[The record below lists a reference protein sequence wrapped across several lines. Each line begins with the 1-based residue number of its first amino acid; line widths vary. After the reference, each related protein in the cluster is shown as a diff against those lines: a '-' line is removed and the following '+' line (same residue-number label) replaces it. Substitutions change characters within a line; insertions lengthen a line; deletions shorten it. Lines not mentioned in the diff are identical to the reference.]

1 MELSSDR
8 FMVELSNIRRW
19 FDLCHEGIE
28 PVDVLTL
35 WILGAAGAVSVLL
48 FTARGLLDQLPE
60 VFAAWHRA
68 RRAISDR
75 SGDDDQES

>member
-8 FMVELSNIRRW
+8 FLVELSNTRRW
-19 FDLCHEGIE
+19 FDLCPESVE

-35 WILGAAGAVSVLL
+35 WILAAAGVVSVVLL
-48 FTARGLLDQLPE
+48 TVRSILNQLPE

-68 RRAISDR
+68 RRAIR
-75 SGDDDQES
+75 NQARDDDHPR